1 MTCGGRRRNRRGQT
15 GFLIGRCQQAVVAAR
30 DPVPQLSPND
40 TLPGLTSGTLL
51 ALDGCSAGV
60 WHAAAQRCG
69 GQRRWAIPG
78 GAEVARSRVRE
89 RVRLLAV
96 AVGGAVIGI
105 AVGWVLVQLLLAR

>member
-1 MTCGGRRRNRRGQT
+1 MFRGSSACGRAAVRRT
-15 GFLIGRCQQAVVAAR
+15 A
-30 DPVPQLSPND
+30 
-40 TLPGLTSGTLL
+40 TK
-51 ALDGCSAGV
+51 
-60 WHAAAQRCG
+60 
-69 GQRRWAIPG
+69 AIPG